1 MNEIKSNNKNI
12 SDPVRLDI
20 YGLDRNHDGVAC
32 QHLPKIAK

>member
-1 MNEIKSNNKNI
+1 MKEIKANNINI
-12 SDPVRLDI
+12 EDPIKLDI